1 MQLPAKRAREG
12 VDQVT
17 EFIDLERRFHEPAD
31 REVDDPENLAAWG
44 EYLPGSTGWP
54 DLLEHDRVV
63 LLAEAGAG
71 KTEEMRQQAKRLV
84 EEGKFAFF
92 VALEDLDREPI
103 DDILA
108 TDDEKRFEEW
118 KAAADAPAW
127 FFLDAVDELKLTQG
141 VADRNDLAGPGR

>member
-1 MQLPAKRAREG
+1 MPAPAHEQCGAVTRYRAREG

-17 EFIDLERRFHEPAD
+17 EFIDLERRFHEPTD
-31 REVDDPENLAAWG
+31 REVDDPDNLAAWS
-44 EYLPGSTGWP
+44 EYLPSATGWP
-54 DLLEHDRVV
+54 KLLEHNRVV

-84 EEGKFAFF
+84 AEGKFAFF

-103 DDILA
+103 HDILA
-108 TDDEKRFEEW
+108 TDDKRFEEW

-127 FFLDAVDELKLTQG
+127 FLLDAADEL
-141 VADRNDLAGPGR
+141 